1 MPFYNLHLDHVKL
14 IPHPSIIEYT
24 LRRQP
29 SEILQSGQQK
39 LPENNTINLK
49 KLLNEADQTDR
60 NVRYTL
66 TLLMIDTMSSRQDK
80 APYEDSRSMSL
91 AYAFCFGSDSAM
103 LKKSAM
109 TYKNIY
115 ITKQIKCV
123 LMLSSEKPWILY
135 SRCIHIGQ

>member
-1 MPFYNLHLDHVKL
+1 LPACRSVAGQPAINVHRNILIATMPFYNLHLDHVKL

-66 TLLMIDTMSSRQDK
+66 T
-80 APYEDSRSMSL
+80 DSP
-91 AYAFCFGSDSAM
+91 F
-103 LKKSAM
+103 
-109 TYKNIY
+109 
-115 ITKQIKCV
+115 
-123 LMLSSEKPWILY
+123 
-135 SRCIHIGQ
+135 